1 MREMTTMPIPIP
13 EGKQITVQKNIYPHD
28 FCMQSMEITSSH
40 YDINYV
46 VTGDR
51 KMITPTQSY
60 SYHAGDVSI
69 GEPYTYHRTIS
80 ESDTP
85 YERYLIKFTP
95 LFIEPFIQLVG
106 KNIFNELYEQKLFHF
121 SASIQIKIKQMFCE
135 MLEEYNKNVPYKE
148 IILQGMLYRLLTT
161 IYENKLNVNITRYK
175 SPLTEPIL
183 KAIYYIE
190 NNYDKKITLECM
202 AKNAHFS
209 TSYFSRLFSSQLGIS
224 FTEYL
229 SNVRINHVKRLLLQT
244 NKSIMEIALDTG
256 YCHGDYLSS
265 QFKNKTG
272 MTPLEFR
279 HNKIK

>member
-1 MREMTTMPIPIP
+1 MPIPIP
-13 EGKQITVQKNIYPHD
+13 EGKQITVQRNIYPHN
-28 FCMQSMEITSSH
+28 FCMQSMEIATNH

-51 KMITPTQSY
+51 KMITPIQSY
-60 SYHAGDVSI
+60 SYHAGDVSM

-95 LFIEPFIQLVG
+95 QFIDPFIQCIG
-106 KNIFNELYEQKLFHF
+106 KDIFNDLREQKLFHF
-121 SASIQIKIKQMFCE
+121 SSLMQSKIKQMFRE
-135 MLEEYNKNVPYKE
+135 MLEEYNKNTNYKE

-161 IYENKLNVNITRYK
+161 IYENKLDVSVTRYK

-190 NNYDKKITLECM
+190 NNYDKNITLESI
-202 AKNAHFS
+202 AKEVHFS
-209 TSYFSRLFSSQLGIS
+209 FSYFSRLFSSQLGMS

-229 SNVRINHVKRLLLQT
+229 TNVRIRHVKRQLIQT
-244 NKSIMEIALDTG
+244 NKSVMEIALDTG
-256 YCHGDYLSS
+256 FCHGDYLSS
-265 QFKNKTG
+265 KFKNKTG

-279 HNKIK
+279 RNSKNNKK

>member
-1 MREMTTMPIPIP
+1 MPIPIP
-13 EGKQITVQKNIYPHD
+13 NGKQITVQKNLYPHN
-28 FCMQSMEITSSH
+28 FCMDSMEISTNH

-46 VTGDR
+46 ITGDR
-51 KMITPTQSY
+51 KMITPLQSY
-60 SYHAGDVSI
+60 SYHAGDISL
-69 GEPYTYHRTIS
+69 GEPYIYHRTIS

-95 LFIEPFIQLVG
+95 EFVKPFIKHVG
-106 KNIFNELYEQKLFHF
+106 RDIFNELYEQKLFHF
-121 SASIQIKIKQMFCE
+121 SAPMRIKIEHMLCE
-135 MLEEYNKNVPYKE
+135 MLEEYNKNAAYKE

-183 KAIYYIE
+183 NAIYYIE
-190 NNYDKKITLECM
+190 NNYDKNITLEGL
-202 AKNAHFS
+202 AKKAHFS
-209 TSYFSRLFSSQLGIS
+209 CSYFSRLFSSQLGMS

-229 SNVRINHVKRLLLQT
+229 SNVRIRHVKMLLIQT

-265 QFKNKTG
+265 QFKKKTN

-279 HNKIK
+279 HNIKK